1 MKGGC
6 IINTLCIYH
15 TRKYEKNEEKI
26 INIRKNAILDQIRI
40 NELNSDYDKMI
51 KEILIKAI
59 DGKVSENDIKNMI
72 NKKQEIERISIK
84 IKNKKDDLFIF
95 SKEPSE
101 NVKNKI
107 KNYYNT
113 GDFTQNELATMFG
126 TTQSTISKIIK
137 AVKTKE
143 DTMKFIFDEAGVKSV
158 KDNGKF
164 GVVAGFFLT
173 EAKERSLQKRTIE
186 ILNKYD
192 VLKEVK
198 KIHMSEIF
206 KVNKEQG
213 KLLENEIFSLL
224 NDLEIPWTFAA
235 IKNISK
241 NTKSKKNIPKCI
253 RTGSFLEILYM
264 RISVNVFDYMM
275 VMGYKKNIEF
285 ISDMLDK
292 AIVDNFIEFSK
303 NTFMEEKNI
312 VIKNGYDFENK
323 IPIKCAELNT
333 KQEVNKE
340 LKNFF
345 NNLNFKVDESNI
357 LSFIADIITYR
368 VYKILK
374 ENENVKVYNKK
385 EIMISHPCKY
395 IFMLGEDEE
404 DYLTEEWLE

>member
-1 MKGGC
+1 MK
-6 IINTLCIYH
+6 
-15 TRKYEKNEEKI
+15 KNEEKI

-51 KEILIKAI
+51 KKILIKAM
-59 DGKVSENDIKNMI
+59 DEKVSENDIKNLI

-84 IKNKKDDLFIF
+84 IKNRKDDLFIF

>member
-1 MKGGC
+1 
-6 IINTLCIYH
+6 
-15 TRKYEKNEEKI
+15 
-26 INIRKNAILDQIRI
+26 
-40 NELNSDYDKMI
+40 
-51 KEILIKAI
+51 
-59 DGKVSENDIKNMI
+59 
-72 NKKQEIERISIK
+72 
-84 IKNKKDDLFIF
+84 
-95 SKEPSE
+95 
-101 NVKNKI
+101 
-107 KNYYNT
+107 
-113 GDFTQNELATMFG
+113 
-126 TTQSTISKIIK
+126 
-137 AVKTKE
+137 
-143 DTMKFIFDEAGVKSV
+143 MKFIFDEAGVKST
-158 KDNGKF
+158 KDNGSF

-173 EAKERSLQKRTIE
+173 EAKERILQKRTIE

-264 RISVNVFDYMM
+264 RILVNVFDYMM

-292 AIVDNFIEFSK
+292 TIVDNFVEFSK

-323 IPIKCAELNT
+323 IPIKCAELKT
-333 KQEVNKE
+333 KQELNKE
-340 LKNFF
+340 LKEFF
-345 NNLNFKVDESNI
+345 YTLNFKVDESEI

-374 ENENVKVYNKK
+374 EKEKESIKVYNKK
-385 EIMISHPCKY
+385 EIVSSHPCKY

-404 DYLTEEWLE
+404 DYTTEEWLG

>member
-1 MKGGC
+1 MK
-6 IINTLCIYH
+6 
-15 TRKYEKNEEKI
+15 KNEEKT

-51 KEILIKAI
+51 KKILIKAM
-59 DGKVSENDIKNMI
+59 DGKVSENDIKNLI

-84 IKNKKDDLFIF
+84 IKNRKDNFFTL
-95 SKEPSE
+95 SKELSG
-101 NVKNKI
+101 NVKKKI
-107 KNYYNT
+107 KNYYST
-113 GDFTQNELATMFG
+113 GDFTQNELAIMFG
-126 TTQSTISKIIK
+126 TTQSTISKVIK

-143 DTMKFIFDEAGVKSV
+143 DIMKFIFDEAGVKSV
-158 KDNGKF
+158 KDDGDF

-173 EAKERSLQKRTIE
+173 EAKERILQKRAIE

-213 KLLENEIFSLL
+213 TLLENEIFSLL
-224 NDLEIPWTFAA
+224 NDLEVPWTFAA
-235 IKNISK
+235 MKNIFK
-241 NTKSKKNIPKCI
+241 NIKSKKNVPKCI

-292 AIVDNFIEFSK
+292 TIIDNFVEFSK
-303 NTFMEEKNI
+303 NIFTEEKNI
-312 VIKNGYDFENK
+312 IIKNGYDFENK

-374 ENENVKVYNKK
+374 ENENIKVYNKK
-385 EIMISHPCKY
+385 EIMTSHPCKY

-404 DYLTEEWLE
+404 DCITEEWLGEF

>member
-1 MKGGC
+1 METK
-6 IINTLCIYH
+6 
-15 TRKYEKNEEKI
+15 KSKEKA
-26 INIRKNAILDQIRI
+26 INIRKNAILNQIRI

-84 IKNKKDDLFIF
+84 IKNRKDDLFIF

>member
-1 MKGGC
+1 METKKG
-6 IINTLCIYH
+6 
-15 TRKYEKNEEKI
+15 KEKA
-26 INIRKNAILDQIRI
+26 INIRKNSILNQIRI

-51 KEILIKAI
+51 KEILIKAV
-59 DGKVSENDIKNMI
+59 DGKVLENDIKNMI

-84 IKNKKDDLFIF
+84 IKNRKDDLFIF
-95 SKEPSE
+95 SKELSE

-143 DTMKFIFDEAGVKSV
+143 NPMKFIFDEAGVKSV

-173 EAKERSLQKRTIE
+173 EAKERILQKRTIE

-213 KLLENEIFSLL
+213 KLLENEFFSLL

-241 NTKSKKNIPKCI
+241 NIKSKKNIPKCI
-253 RTGSFLEILYM
+253 RMGSFLEILYM

-292 AIVDNFIEFSK
+292 TIVDNFIEFSK

-312 VIKNGYDFENK
+312 VMKNGYDFENK

-340 LKNFF
+340 LKKFF

>member
-1 MKGGC
+1 METK
-6 IINTLCIYH
+6 
-15 TRKYEKNEEKI
+15 KSKEKA
-26 INIRKNAILDQIRI
+26 INIRKNAILNQIRI
-40 NELNSDYDKMI
+40 NELNSEYDKMI

-84 IKNKKDDLFIF
+84 IKNRKDDLFIF
-95 SKEPSE
+95 SKELSE

-143 DTMKFIFDEAGVKSV
+143 NTMKFIFDEAGVKSV

-173 EAKERSLQKRTIE
+173 ETKERILQKRTIE

-213 KLLENEIFSLL
+213 KHLENEIFSLL

-264 RISVNVFDYMM
+264 RILVNVFDYMM

-292 AIVDNFIEFSK
+292 TIVDNFIEFSK

-312 VIKNGYDFENK
+312 VMKNGYDFENK
-323 IPIKCAELNT
+323 IPIKCVELNT

>member
-1 MKGGC
+1 METK
-6 IINTLCIYH
+6 
-15 TRKYEKNEEKI
+15 KSKEKA
-26 INIRKNAILDQIRI
+26 INIRKNAILNQIRI
-40 NELNSDYDKMI
+40 NELNSEYDKMI

-84 IKNKKDDLFIF
+84 IKNRKDDLFIF
-95 SKEPSE
+95 SKELSE

-143 DTMKFIFDEAGVKSV
+143 NTMKFIFDEAGVKSV

-173 EAKERSLQKRTIE
+173 ETKERILQKRTIE

-264 RISVNVFDYMM
+264 RILVNVFDYMM

-292 AIVDNFIEFSK
+292 TIVDNFIEFSK

>member
-1 MKGGC
+1 METK
-6 IINTLCIYH
+6 
-15 TRKYEKNEEKI
+15 KSKEKA
-26 INIRKNAILDQIRI
+26 INIRKNAILNQIRI

-59 DGKVSENDIKNMI
+59 DGKVLENDIKNMI

-84 IKNKKDDLFIF
+84 IKNRKDDLFIF

-186 ILNKYD
+186 ILNKYA

>member
-1 MKGGC
+1 METK
-6 IINTLCIYH
+6 
-15 TRKYEKNEEKI
+15 KSKEKA
-26 INIRKNAILDQIRI
+26 INIRKNAILNQIRI
-40 NELNSDYDKMI
+40 NELNSEYDKMI

-84 IKNKKDDLFIF
+84 IKNRKDDLFIF
-95 SKEPSE
+95 SKELSE

-143 DTMKFIFDEAGVKSV
+143 NTMKFIFDEAGVKSV

-173 EAKERSLQKRTIE
+173 ETKERILQKRTIE

-264 RISVNVFDYMM
+264 RILVNVFDYMM

-292 AIVDNFIEFSK
+292 TIVDNFIEFSK

-312 VIKNGYDFENK
+312 VMKNGYDFENK
-323 IPIKCAELNT
+323 IPIKCVELNT

>member
-1 MKGGC
+1 MK
-6 IINTLCIYH
+6 
-15 TRKYEKNEEKI
+15 KNEEKT

-51 KEILIKAI
+51 KKILIKAM
-59 DGKVSENDIKNMI
+59 DGKVSENDIKNLI

-84 IKNKKDDLFIF
+84 IKNRKDNFFTL
-95 SKEPSE
+95 SKELSG
-101 NVKNKI
+101 NVKKKI
-107 KNYYNT
+107 KNYYST
-113 GDFTQNELATMFG
+113 GDFTQNELAIMFG
-126 TTQSTISKIIK
+126 ITQSTISKVIK

-143 DTMKFIFDEAGVKSV
+143 DIMKFIFDEAGVKSV
-158 KDNGKF
+158 KDDGDF

-173 EAKERSLQKRTIE
+173 EAKERILQKRAIE

-213 KLLENEIFSLL
+213 TLLENEIFSLL
-224 NDLEIPWTFAA
+224 NDLEVPWTFAA
-235 IKNISK
+235 MKNIFK
-241 NTKSKKNIPKCI
+241 NIKSKKNVPKCI

-292 AIVDNFIEFSK
+292 TIIDNFVEFSK
-303 NTFMEEKNI
+303 NIFTEEKNI
-312 VIKNGYDFENK
+312 IIKNGYDFENK

-374 ENENVKVYNKK
+374 ENENIKVYNKK
-385 EIMISHPCKY
+385 EIMTSHPCKY

-404 DYLTEEWLE
+404 DCITEEWLGEF

>member
-1 MKGGC
+1 METK
-6 IINTLCIYH
+6 
-15 TRKYEKNEEKI
+15 KSKEKA
-26 INIRKNAILDQIRI
+26 INIRKNAILNQIRI
-40 NELNSDYDKMI
+40 NELNSEYDKMI

-84 IKNKKDDLFIF
+84 IKNRKDDLFIF
-95 SKEPSE
+95 SKELSE

-143 DTMKFIFDEAGVKSV
+143 NTMKFIFDEAGVKSV

-173 EAKERSLQKRTIE
+173 ETKERILQKRTIE

-264 RISVNVFDYMM
+264 RILVNVFDYMM

-292 AIVDNFIEFSK
+292 TIVDNFIEFSK

-323 IPIKCAELNT
+323 IPIKCAELKT
-333 KQEVNKE
+333 KQELNKE
-340 LKNFF
+340 LKEFF
-345 NNLNFKVDESNI
+345 YTLNFKVDESEI

>member
-1 MKGGC
+1 METK
-6 IINTLCIYH
+6 
-15 TRKYEKNEEKI
+15 KSKEKA
-26 INIRKNAILDQIRI
+26 INIRKNAILNQIRI

-84 IKNKKDDLFIF
+84 IKNRKDDLFIF
-95 SKEPSE
+95 SKKPSE

>member
-1 MKGGC
+1 LG
-6 IINTLCIYH
+6 H
-15 TRKYEKNEEKI
+15 
-26 INIRKNAILDQIRI
+26 
-40 NELNSDYDKMI
+40 
-51 KEILIKAI
+51 
-59 DGKVSENDIKNMI
+59 
-72 NKKQEIERISIK
+72 
-84 IKNKKDDLFIF
+84 
-95 SKEPSE
+95 P
-101 NVKNKI
+101 
-107 KNYYNT
+107 
-113 GDFTQNELATMFG
+113 
-126 TTQSTISKIIK
+126 QSTISKIIK
-137 AVKTKE
+137 ILKTKE
-143 DTMKFIFDEAGVKSV
+143 DVMKFIFDEAGVKST
-158 KDNGKF
+158 KDNGSF

-173 EAKERSLQKRTIE
+173 EAKERILQKRTIE

-264 RISVNVFDYMM
+264 RILVNVFDYMM

-292 AIVDNFIEFSK
+292 TIVDNFVEFSK

-323 IPIKCAELNT
+323 IPIKCAELKT
-333 KQEVNKE
+333 KQELNKE
-340 LKNFF
+340 LKEFF
-345 NNLNFKVDESNI
+345 YTLNFKVDESEI

-374 ENENVKVYNKK
+374 EKEKESIKVYNKK
-385 EIMISHPCKY
+385 EIVSSHPCKY

-404 DYLTEEWLE
+404 DYTTEEWLG

>member
-1 MKGGC
+1 M
-6 IINTLCIYH
+6 INILYIYH
-15 TRKYEKNEEKI
+15 TRKIWKLKKVKKKLLILE
-26 INIRKNAILDQIRI
+26 KNAILNQIRI
-40 NELNSDYDKMI
+40 NELNFDYGKMI
-51 KEILIKAI
+51 KEILIKDI
-59 DGKVSENDIKNMI
+59 DRKVSENDIKNMI

-84 IKNKKDDLFIF
+84 IKNRKDDLFIF
-95 SKEPSE
+95 SKELSE

-126 TTQSTISKIIK
+126 ITQSTISKIIK

-143 DTMKFIFDEAGVKSV
+143 NRMKFIFDEAGVKSV

-164 GVVAGFFLT
+164 VVAGFFLT
-173 EAKERSLQKRTIE
+173 ETKERILQKRTIE

-253 RTGSFLEILYM
+253 RTESFLEILYM

-275 VMGYKKNIEF
+275 IMGYKKNIEF

-292 AIVDNFIEFSK
+292 TIVDNFIEFSK
-303 NTFMEEKNI
+303 DTFMEEKNI
-312 VIKNGYDFENK
+312 VMKNGYDFENK
-323 IPIKCAELNT
+323 IPIKCTELNT

-357 LSFIADIITYR
+357 LSFITDTITYR

-374 ENENVKVYNKK
+374 EKENVKVYNKK

-404 DYLTEEWLE
+404 EHLTEEWLE

>member
-107 KNYYNT
+107 KDYYNT

>member
-1 MKGGC
+1 M
-6 IINTLCIYH
+6 INILYIYH
-15 TRKYEKNEEKI
+15 TRKIWKLKKVKKKLLILE
-26 INIRKNAILDQIRI
+26 KNAILNQIRI
-40 NELNSDYDKMI
+40 NELNFDYGKMI
-51 KEILIKAI
+51 KEILIKDI
-59 DGKVSENDIKNMI
+59 DRKVSENDIKNMI

-84 IKNKKDDLFIF
+84 IKNRKDDLFIF
-95 SKEPSE
+95 SKELSE

-126 TTQSTISKIIK
+126 ITQSTISKIIK

-143 DTMKFIFDEAGVKSV
+143 NRMKFIFDEAGVKSV

-164 GVVAGFFLT
+164 VVAGFFLT
-173 EAKERSLQKRTIE
+173 ETKERILQKRTIE

-275 VMGYKKNIEF
+275 IMGYKKNIEF

-292 AIVDNFIEFSK
+292 TIVDNFIEFSK
-303 NTFMEEKNI
+303 DTFMEEKNI
-312 VIKNGYDFENK
+312 VMKNGYDFKNK
-323 IPIKCAELNT
+323 IPIKCTELNT

-404 DYLTEEWLE
+404 EHLTEEWLE

>member
-1 MKGGC
+1 METK
-6 IINTLCIYH
+6 
-15 TRKYEKNEEKI
+15 KSKEKA
-26 INIRKNAILDQIRI
+26 INIRKNAILNQIRI
-40 NELNSDYDKMI
+40 NELNSEYDKMI

-59 DGKVSENDIKNMI
+59 DGKVSENDIKNII

-84 IKNKKDDLFIF
+84 IKNRKDDLFIF
-95 SKEPSE
+95 SKELSE

>member
-1 MKGGC
+1 MK
-6 IINTLCIYH
+6 
-15 TRKYEKNEEKI
+15 KNEEKT

-51 KEILIKAI
+51 KKILIKAM
-59 DGKVSENDIKNMI
+59 DGKVSENDIKNLI

-84 IKNKKDDLFIF
+84 IKNRKDNFFTL
-95 SKEPSE
+95 SKELSG
-101 NVKNKI
+101 NVKKKI
-107 KNYYNT
+107 KNYYST
-113 GDFTQNELATMFG
+113 GDFTQNELAIMFG
-126 TTQSTISKIIK
+126 TTQSTISKVIK

-143 DTMKFIFDEAGVKSV
+143 DIMKFIFDEAGVKSV
-158 KDNGKF
+158 KDDGDF

-173 EAKERSLQKRTIE
+173 EAKERILQKRAIE

-213 KLLENEIFSLL
+213 TLLENEIFSLL
-224 NDLEIPWTFAA
+224 NDLEVPWTFAA
-235 IKNISK
+235 MKNIFK
-241 NTKSKKNIPKCI
+241 NIKSKKNVPKCI

-292 AIVDNFIEFSK
+292 TIIDNFVEFSK
-303 NTFMEEKNI
+303 NIFTEEKNI
-312 VIKNGYDFENK
+312 IIKNGYDFENK

-374 ENENVKVYNKK
+374 ENENIKVYNKK
-385 EIMISHPCKY
+385 EIMTSHPCKY

-404 DYLTEEWLE
+404 DYTTEEWLG

>member
-1 MKGGC
+1 M
-6 IINTLCIYH
+6 INILYIYH
-15 TRKYEKNEEKI
+15 TRKIWKLKKVKKKLLILE
-26 INIRKNAILDQIRI
+26 KNAILNQIRI
-40 NELNSDYDKMI
+40 NELNFDYGKMI
-51 KEILIKAI
+51 KEILIKDI
-59 DGKVSENDIKNMI
+59 DRKVSENDIKNMI

-84 IKNKKDDLFIF
+84 IKNRKDDLFIF
-95 SKEPSE
+95 SKELSE

-126 TTQSTISKIIK
+126 ITQSTISKIIK

-143 DTMKFIFDEAGVKSV
+143 NRMKFIFDEAGVKSV

-164 GVVAGFFLT
+164 VVAGFFLT
-173 EAKERSLQKRTIE
+173 ETKERILQKRTIE

-275 VMGYKKNIEF
+275 IMGYKKNIEF

-292 AIVDNFIEFSK
+292 TIVDNFIEFSK
-303 NTFMEEKNI
+303 DTFMEEKNI
-312 VIKNGYDFENK
+312 VMKNGYDFENK
-323 IPIKCAELNT
+323 IPIKCTELNT

-357 LSFIADIITYR
+357 LSFITDTITYR

-374 ENENVKVYNKK
+374 EKENVKVYNKK

-404 DYLTEEWLE
+404 EHLTEEWLE